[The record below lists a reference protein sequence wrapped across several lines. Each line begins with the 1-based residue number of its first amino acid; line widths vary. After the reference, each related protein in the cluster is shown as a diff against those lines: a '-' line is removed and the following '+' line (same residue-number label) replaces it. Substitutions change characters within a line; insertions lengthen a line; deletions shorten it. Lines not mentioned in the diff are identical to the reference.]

1 MNRITS
7 ILIILS
13 LCILGW
19 NSAAAQVK
27 EPLVGLEH
35 EIEAA
40 RKLMRTE
47 KKLVIAGELFL
58 TPDESKAFWP
68 VYREYEAAI
77 SEIGSAKIKLITDY
91 ADNVDKITPEFA
103 ERLLEESLDIDA
115 QFGKIRRSY
124 VRKFKK
130 VLPVIKVVRLYQVEN
145 KLNAVLDFKLAAKIP
160 LIQEPQ

>member
-1 MNRITS
+1 MTH
-7 ILIILS
+7 IIIFLS

-19 NSAAAQVK
+19 NSATAQVK

-58 TPDESKAFWP
+58 TPDESKVFWP
-68 VYREYEAAI
+68 VYREYEAAM
-77 SEIGSAKIKLITDY
+77 SEIGDVKIKLITDY
-91 ADNVDKITPEFA
+91 ADNVDKITPELA
-103 ERLLEESLDIDA
+103 ERLLEESLDTEIK
-115 QFGKIRRSY
+115 FGKIRRSY

-130 VLPVIKVVRLYQVEN
+130 VLPVIKVVRLYQVDN
-145 KLNAVLDFKLAAKIP
+145 KLNAVLDFQLAAKIP
-160 LIQEPQ
+160 LIQDPKE

>member
-1 MNRITS
+1 MKYVIKL
-7 ILIILS
+7 LIISS

-19 NSAAAQVK
+19 NSATAQVK
-27 EPLVGLEH
+27 EPLVRLEH

-40 RKLMRTE
+40 RKLMLTE

-68 VYREYEAAI
+68 VYREYQAAM
-77 SEIGSAKIKLITDY
+77 SKIGDAKIKLITDY

-103 ERLLEESLDIDA
+103 EHLLEESLDIDVK
-115 QFGKIRRSY
+115 FGKIRRSY
-124 VRKFKK
+124 VHKFKK

-145 KLNAVLDFKLAAKIP
+145 KLNAVLNFQLAAKIP
-160 LIQEPQ
+160 LIQDPK